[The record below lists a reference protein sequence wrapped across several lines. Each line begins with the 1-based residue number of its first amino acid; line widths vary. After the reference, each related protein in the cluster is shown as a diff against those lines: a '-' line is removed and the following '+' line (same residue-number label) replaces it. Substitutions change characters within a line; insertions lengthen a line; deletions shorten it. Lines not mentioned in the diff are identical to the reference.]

1 MPPRKRYRPTLTTLT
16 GDRILLR
23 PFCRDDLS
31 YIIKWSRYPEVRG
44 LIGEVAAMT
53 RAEAE
58 KWYRKARTDKDRIWF
73 AIVLKEGNRVI
84 GEAGLLR
91 IFKPWRST
99 DMTVIIWDKDAWG
112 RGYGTEAGRLI
123 LDLAFRRLAL
133 HRVSVGVVSFN
144 ERALRFWEG
153 LGFREEGIQRDGY
166 KCDGKFSDFVMM
178 SILED
183 EYKNLRG
190 KERSGTNR
198 GRRGRGRLA
207 TLK

>member
-1 MPPRKRYRPTLTTLT
+1 MTTLT
-16 GDRILLR
+16 GDRVLLR

-31 YIIKWSRYPEVRG
+31 HIVKWSSDPEVRG
-44 LIGEVAAMT
+44 LIGEAAAMT

-58 KWYRKARTDKDRIWF
+58 KWYKKARADKDRVWF
-73 AIVLKEGNRVI
+73 AIVLREGDRVI

-91 IFKPWRST
+91 IFKPWRCA

-123 LDLAFRRLAL
+123 LDLAFRRLTL
-133 HRVSVGVVSFN
+133 HRVSIGVVSFN
-144 ERALRFWEG
+144 ERALRFWKG

-166 KCDGKFSDFVMM
+166 KCDGEFSDFVMM

-183 EYKNLRG
+183 EYRSLRG
-190 KERSGTNR
+190 KGRSGTD
-198 GRRGRGRLA
+198 RRRRSRPA